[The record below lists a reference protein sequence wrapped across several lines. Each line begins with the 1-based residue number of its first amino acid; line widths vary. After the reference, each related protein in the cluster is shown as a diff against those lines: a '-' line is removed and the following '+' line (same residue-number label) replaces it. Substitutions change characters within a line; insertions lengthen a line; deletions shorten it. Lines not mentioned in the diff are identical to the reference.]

1 MLNLKAALSNLS
13 LGSGSPEIFLSL
25 IYSICFGSK
34 KIIDRFDEE
43 GVEIKKIIGV
53 GGVARK
59 SSFIMQTLSNVL
71 DLPVSICKSD
81 QTSALGTAILAAVAS
96 GIYKS
101 IPDAIKIMGSK
112 SDIIYFPEKSE
123 VLRLKI
129 LYKKYNQLSKFIEDQ
144 SNN

>member
-1 MLNLKAALSNLS
+1 MT

-34 KIIDRFDEE
+34 KIIDRFEEE
-43 GVEIKKIIGV
+43 GVEVKKIIGV

-71 DLPVSICKSD
+71 DLPVSVCKSD
-81 QTSALGTAILAAVAS
+81 QTSALGTAIFAAVAG
-96 GIYKS
+96 GIYRS

-129 LYKKYNQLSKFIEDQ
+129 LYNKYNQFSRFIEDQ
-144 SNN
+144 LN